1 MLGLLPMNASFFLYY
16 FSDKLV
22 SGKDVLFFGANSALM
37 IYMGTGTIDDIDV
50 DIWNGCIYNKE
61 NDLTM
66 NATYYF
72 TCKKNSLRGFQNFLL
87 YVEVF
92 SNYRVV

>member
-1 MLGLLPMNASFFLYY
+1 M
-16 FSDKLV
+16 

-72 TCKKNSLRGFQNFLL
+72 TCKKNSLRKKIASGEFKIVFCMLKFLAIIEL
-87 YVEVF
+87 CQLLSPC
-92 SNYRVV
+92 SN

>member
-1 MLGLLPMNASFFLYY
+1 MHHFSNTT

-72 TCKKNSLRGFQNFLL
+72 TCKKTNLCEHKEKWLLRF
-87 YVEVF
+87 
-92 SNYRVV
+92 

>member
-1 MLGLLPMNASFFLYY
+1 M
-16 FSDKLV
+16 

-37 IYMGTGTIDDIDV
+37 SYMGTGMIDDIDV

-61 NDLTM
+61 NDLTI

-72 TCKKNSLRGFQNFLL
+72 TRKYASTFSIDKANLKKHSTLDKLKP
-87 YVEVF
+87 
-92 SNYRVV
+92 